1 MAKNK
6 VKKKPT
12 AKEIASAI
20 IEINTKV
27 NDCFAI
33 IRELDNV
40 LGIYISMKGDMKKFN
55 KFLEKTVKEANDT
68 KGNEE
73 SDKKKQKGSFEK
85 SCEEDGQKKKSKR
98 GVKKLPI

>member
-20 IEINTKV
+20 IEITTKV

-40 LGIYISMKGDMKKFN
+40 LGLYISMKGDMKKFN

-73 SDKKKQKGSFEK
+73 SDKKDIQANSGNEGSGSE
-85 SCEEDGQKKKSKR
+85 
-98 GVKKLPI
+98 GVRKEAK

>member
-40 LGIYISMKGDMKKFN
+40 LGLYISMKGDMKKFN

-73 SDKKKQKGSFEK
+73 SDKKDIQANSGNERSGSE
-85 SCEEDGQKKKSKR
+85 
-98 GVKKLPI
+98 GVRKEAK